1 MGEAHGE
8 VNADEITS
16 CVLVVAYFLT
26 ILVWCLLR
34 AWHHERAARRAS
46 LRGDTSGV
54 AVRKASRG
62 ED

>member
-46 LRGDTSGV
+46 LRGSGV
-54 AVRKASRG
+54 AVRKASCG
-62 ED
+62 DEE